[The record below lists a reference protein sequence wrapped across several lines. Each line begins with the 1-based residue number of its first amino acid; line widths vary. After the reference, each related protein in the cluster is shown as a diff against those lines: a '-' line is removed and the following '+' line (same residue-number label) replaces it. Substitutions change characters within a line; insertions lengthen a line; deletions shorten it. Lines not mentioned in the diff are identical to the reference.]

1 MFQAVLK
8 RLNLPLQGLE
18 DMSIPPLFVPKVS
31 AWLARE
37 GFTILTAPSS
47 LVARALAEVRRDAS

>member
-1 MFQAVLK
+1 
-8 RLNLPLQGLE
+8 
-18 DMSIPPLFVPKVS
+18 MSIPPLFVPKVS